1 MSLKEFTK
9 EVFTRYG
16 FTEEYINIYLAYL
29 RVPRATI
36 SEVFMT
42 LGEEHEGL
50 DYQTVL
56 EITEWLVERGF
67 LKKIEGIVSRYIP
80 LEPFFELFINESETL
95 RNEIAKIKDTILT
108 DQSNRFEKL
117 ENIQNKS
124 ISEVENAV
132 DSQVKTFF
140 EDSDSKNSIKKNKI
154 DKATNR
160 FTETTKALESNI
172 HSTVD
177 TLNSNLKDTS
187 TLHVSK
193 YEAEINSSKD
203 NLTNLIADLL
213 NDFSTRVESLDRELK
228 MELDEH
234 VERHITISNQLKPR
248 IEQILEKYLERMDK
262 VVADLKD
269 RISNLLKEHTNH
281 IKNTTDT
288 LQTNLKATVN
298 ERHRTLT
305 DQTNDFKSMTLTLID
320 NLLEHANRFTDFSG
334 DMAKKGFLWLG
345 KKIKYKARH
354 ETTIQNILK
363 YTKPMKEEFSKTCD
377 DYIDNTRGTTDN
389 IKTDITD
396 IMENE
401 NENLASV
408 TSDLDYKAQE
418 TINAQLET
426 LATDMAGEVDSTLQN
441 GVKDCTDTNIKLKDS
456 IESSLKQH
464 HRQYEDAINNHRDI
478 SLKHYTNFDSEIKNI
493 NESWTR
499 EVDTQFSEVKGDVT
513 DKINGEIQLWDAEA
527 KDMNN
532 SLADM
537 LSDHKIKY
545 EQNAK
550 TLQNSLSDTTRDTTQ
565 DLKDVIADFT
575 LQFMNSIDDA
585 TEFAENNE
593 DKLKDIHKAS
603 SSIPEISKVTTWQV
617 VGKDAM
623 VAAIKGAIYRVKS
636 SIIIVTPYVVPE
648 ILQVVSEYAF
658 QKRAVRFM
666 LTSHFPLDQYSGIIN
681 KMKQLGNVQFRQLQ
695 SKGEFFAVTR
705 DAEEVI
711 LAPATEKEADMI
723 AVVSNQ
729 SGYAKLYSQFIGPIF
744 QANSRPIK

>member
-16 FTEEYINIYLAYL
+16 FTEEHINIYLAYL

-42 LGEEHEGL
+42 LVEENESL
-50 DYQTVL
+50 EYQTVL
-56 EITEWLVERGF
+56 EITEWLEERGF

-80 LEPFFELFINESETL
+80 LEPFFELFTNESETL

-108 DQSNRFEKL
+108 DQSSRFEKL

-124 ISEVENAV
+124 VSEVENAV
-132 DSQVKTFF
+132 DSQVKAFF
-140 EDSDSKNSIKKNKI
+140 EDSDSKNSLKKNKI

-160 FTETTKALESNI
+160 FTETTKALESKI

-177 TLNSNLKDTS
+177 TLNANLKETS
-187 TLHVSK
+187 TLHVNK
-193 YEAEINSSKD
+193 NETEINNTKD
-203 NLTNLIADLL
+203 NLTNLIAGLL
-213 NDFSTRVESLDRELK
+213 SDFSTRVEKLDKELK

-234 VERHITISNQLKPR
+234 VERHKTIYNQLKPR

-262 VVADLKD
+262 VVADLKEK
-269 RISNLLKEHTNH
+269 ISNLLKEHTNH

-288 LQTNLKATVN
+288 LQTDLKVTVDD
-298 ERHRTLT
+298 RHRTLT
-305 DQTNDFKSMTLTLID
+305 AQTNDFKSMTLTLID
-320 NLLEHANRFTDFSG
+320 NLLEHANRFTDFSE

-345 KKIKYKARH
+345 KKKKYKARH

-363 YTKPMKEEFSKTCD
+363 FTKPMKEDFSNTCD
-377 DYIDNTRGTTDN
+377 VYIENTRGTTDS
-389 IKTDITD
+389 IKTDLTD
-396 IMENE
+396 IMGNE
-401 NENLASV
+401 NENLSSE
-408 TSDLDYKAQE
+408 TNDLDYKTQE
-418 TINAQLET
+418 TIDAQLET
-426 LATDMAGEVDSTLQN
+426 LATDMAGEVDSTLQS

-456 IESSLKQH
+456 LESSIKQH
-464 HRQYEDAINNHRDI
+464 HRQYDEAINNHRDT

-493 NESWTR
+493 NENWAR
-499 EVDTQFSEVKGDVT
+499 EVDTQFSDVKRDVS
-513 DKINGEIQLWDAEA
+513 DKYNSQIQLWDAEA

-537 LSDHKIKY
+537 LGDHKTKY

-550 TLQNSLSDTTRDTTQ
+550 TLQNSLSNTTRDTTQ
-565 DLKDVIADFT
+565 NLKDAIADFT

-585 TEFAENNE
+585 TELAENNE
-593 DKLKDIHKAS
+593 GKLKDIHKAS

-623 VAAIKGAIYRVKS
+623 VSVIKDAIYRVKS
-636 SIIIVTPYVVPE
+636 SVIIVTPYVVPE

-658 QKRAVRFM
+658 QKKAVRFM

-729 SGYAKLYSQFIGPIF
+729 PGYAKLYSQFIGPIF

>member
-16 FTEEYINIYLAYL
+16 FTEEHINIYLAYL

-36 SEVFMT
+36 SEVYMT
-42 LGEEHEGL
+42 LGEDHEGL
-50 DYQTVL
+50 DYKTVL
-56 EITEWLVERGF
+56 EITEWLEERGF

-80 LEPFFELFINESETL
+80 LEPFFELFTNESETL
-95 RNEIAKIKDTILT
+95 RNEIAKIKDNILT
-108 DQSNRFEKL
+108 DQSKRFEKL
-117 ENIQNKS
+117 ENIQNNS
-124 ISEVENAV
+124 VSEVENAV
-132 DSQVKTFF
+132 DSQVKAFF
-140 EDSDSKNSIKKNKI
+140 EDSDSKNSKKKNKI

-160 FTETTKALESNI
+160 FTETTKALEDKI

-177 TLNSNLKDTS
+177 TLNSGLKNTS

-193 YEAEINSSKD
+193 NETEINTTKD
-203 NLTNLIADLL
+203 NLTNLIAELL
-213 NDFSTRVESLDRELK
+213 NDFSTRVENLDKELK

-234 VERHITISNQLKPR
+234 VERHKTIYNQLKPR

-262 VVADLKD
+262 VIADLKEK
-269 RISNLLKEHTNH
+269 ISNLLKEHTNH

-288 LQTNLKATVN
+288 LQTNLKATADD
-298 ERHRTLT
+298 RYRTLT

-320 NLLEHANRFTDFSG
+320 NLLEHANRFTDFSE
-334 DMAKKGFLWLG
+334 DMSKKGFLWLG

-354 ETTIQNILK
+354 ETTIQNILTF
-363 YTKPMKEEFSKTCD
+363 TKPMKEDFAKTCD
-377 DYIDNTRGTTDN
+377 DYINNTRGTTDG
-389 IKTDITD
+389 IKTDVTD
-396 IMENE
+396 IMGNE
-401 NENLASV
+401 NESLASV

-418 TINAQLET
+418 TIDAQLET
-426 LATDMAGEVDSTLQN
+426 LATDMAGEVDSTLQS
-441 GVKDCTDTNIKLKDS
+441 GVKDCSDTNIKLKDS
-456 IESSLKQH
+456 LGSSLKQH
-464 HRQYEDAINNHRDI
+464 HRQYEEAINNHRDT

-493 NESWTR
+493 NESWTK
-499 EVDTQFSEVKGDVT
+499 EVDTQFSEVKRDVS
-513 DKINGEIQLWDAEA
+513 DKYNSEIQLWDAEA
-527 KDMNN
+527 KDINN

-537 LSDHKIKY
+537 LADHKTKY

-550 TLQNSLSDTTRDTTQ
+550 TLQNSLSNTTKDTTQ
-565 DLKDVIADFT
+565 NLKDTIADFT

-585 TEFAENNE
+585 TELAEINE
-593 DKLKDIHKAS
+593 DKLKDIQKAS
-603 SSIPEISKVTTWQV
+603 SSIPEISSVTTWQV

-636 SIIIVTPYVVPE
+636 SVIIVTPYVVPE

-658 QKRAVRFM
+658 QKKAVRFM